1 LSAVSRPWVAQPAQP
16 RESLIVGLGLAVLLI
31 LLFWPLIQA
40 VVPQTLDYPW
50 HIRAAQ
56 DIAEKGLYRLPHPA
70 YQWLVILVRTFVPGG
85 DFTTAGIAASVLSA
99 VALGEILYVLFLNL
113 LTALP
118 ALKRALLAALLAL
131 ALSIVTPITLFR
143 PDNGF
148 YWGYIFITVYH
159 NPTYLLLR
167 PLAVLLT
174 LAAVW
179 SFRQRLTAFRLV
191 ALILLTIFATLAK
204 PNYTLCLLP
213 ALALVAAYRV
223 WKRQRIVWALLATCL
238 LVGGGTL
245 MIQYLLTFTAG
256 GLRSSQMAFV
266 PLYHFISHPSPV
278 WLLPKLVLSI
288 LFPLCVYLFY
298 FRQARR
304 DLRLNLAWLSFIIGA
319 AYAYLLE
326 EITRGRVAGS
336 GNWLWGA
343 GISLFILFVCST
355 LFFVQQNVNLIAF
368 RHPRHYPRAF
378 WWALLALCLHVVSG
392 VVWFS
397 LYAAAGAVPWGQY
410 W

>member
-1 LSAVSRPWVAQPAQP
+1 LA
-16 RESLIVGLGLAVLLI
+16 VGLLF
-31 LLFWPLIQA
+31 LFWPLIQA
-40 VVPQTLDYPW
+40 IVSQTLDYPW
-50 HIRAAQ
+50 HIQAAQ

-70 YQWLVILVRTFVPGG
+70 YQWLVILARAFIPGG
-85 DFTTAGIAASVLSA
+85 DFTTAGIAATVLCA
-99 VALGEILYVLFLNL
+99 IALGEILYVLFLYR

-118 ALKRALLAALLAL
+118 ALKRSLLAALLAL

-174 LAAVW
+174 LAALWIFDARPTV
-179 SFRQRLTAFRLV
+179 FHLL
-191 ALILLTIFATLAK
+191 ALILLTVFTTLAK

-213 ALALVAAYRV
+213 ALALIAAYRL
-223 WKRQRIVWALLATCL
+223 WRHQQMTWALLLACL
-238 LVGGGTL
+238 GVGGGTL
-245 MIQYLLTFTAG
+245 MVQYLLTFTVG

-266 PLYHFISHPSPV
+266 PLYHFINHPSPV
-278 WLLPKLVLSI
+278 WLLPKLLFSI
-288 LFPLCVYLFY
+288 LFPLCIYAFY
-298 FRQARR
+298 FQRARR
-304 DLRLNLAWLSFIIGA
+304 DLQLNLAWLTFIIGA

-326 EITRGRVAGS
+326 ETSRDRIIGS
-336 GNWLWGA
+336 GNWLWSA
-343 GISLFILFVCST
+343 GISLFVLFVFTT
-355 LFFVQQNVNLIAF
+355 LFFIQQNARVITA

-378 WWALLALCLHVVSG
+378 WWGLLAFGLHVVSG

-397 LYAAAGAVPWGQY
+397 MYAAAGAVPWGKF